1 MKRIV
6 IENSNYGLL
15 LSFLILEDFKN
26 AKYILGDYYSENS
39 SLVLNMRKLGIE
51 VEISNYHSM
60 KESGF
65 FKYYFR
71 RVRDVFFE
79 FGKRE
84 NIEVYGNDN
93 LEISIP
99 YRKYGM
105 KLIEDGTINY
115 SFFHGMKKRKTLK
128 NKMKDIL
135 RIVPSEKKSFGL
147 DERVEKIYLTGLMEI
162 PREIEKKV
170 EIINMK
176 NLWEGKSEE
185 ERENILEIFDF
196 NRDVLEKLKGR
207 DIILFTQ
214 PVSEDCDFDE
224 LEKVTIYEEIL
235 KNYPKERVVIKT
247 HPREKTKYRDFFP
260 DYLVL
265 DKPFPFELL
274 NLLGVKFKKSV
285 TLFSTAALGL
295 GEDVEVDFYGTRVHP
310 EIEKKFGSCDID
322 ELKK

>member
-71 RVRDVFFE
+71 RIRDVFFE

-115 SFFHGMKKRKTLK
+115 SFFHGMKR
-128 NKMKDIL
+128 
-135 RIVPSEKKSFGL
+135 
-147 DERVEKIYLTGLMEI
+147 
-162 PREIEKKV
+162 
-170 EIINMK
+170 
-176 NLWEGKSEE
+176 
-185 ERENILEIFDF
+185 
-196 NRDVLEKLKGR
+196 
-207 DIILFTQ
+207 
-214 PVSEDCDFDE
+214 
-224 LEKVTIYEEIL
+224 
-235 KNYPKERVVIKT
+235 
-247 HPREKTKYRDFFP
+247 H
-260 DYLVL
+260 
-265 DKPFPFELL
+265 
-274 NLLGVKFKKSV
+274 
-285 TLFSTAALGL
+285 
-295 GEDVEVDFYGTRVHP
+295 
-310 EIEKKFGSCDID
+310 
-322 ELKK
+322 